1 MKSLEF
7 TGFHAT
13 SQKNVNSIV
22 KDGFEINRKK
32 CNEWLG
38 HGIYLFK
45 YKIDADTWANGTYY
59 CRPNPSVIKCSVEV
73 DEDRYLDLDDPEKL
87 NDYDIY
93 YKKLLKLLSEENQVI
108 RFKNRY
114 EAMCWGLN
122 FYKKENN
129 IDVVKYTFTNNRT
142 GKIMKYKNN
151 KFGYKYNE
159 VQICIGRNDII
170 VKKELCS

>member
-1 MKSLEF
+1 MKRLEI

-22 KDGFEINRKK
+22 RDGFRINKER

-45 YKIDADTWANGTYY
+45 YKIDANSWADGTYY
-59 CRPNPSVIKCSVEV
+59 CRPNPSVIKCCVEI

-87 NDYDIY
+87 NDYDRY
-93 YKKLLKLLSEENQVI
+93 YKKLLKLLSEGNKAI
-108 RFKNRY
+108 RFKDRY

-122 FYKKENN
+122 IYQKEYN
-129 IDVVKYTFTNNRT
+129 IDMVKYTFANNRT
-142 GKIMKYKNN
+142 RKIMKYKNN
-151 KFGYKYNE
+151 ILGYKNNE
-159 VQICIGRNDII
+159 VQICISRNDVII
-170 VKKELCS
+170 KKELCS